1 MKNIAIITGA
11 SSGLGVKFLEAII
24 NRYPLMDEY
33 WILARRKERLDKL
46 AHKYKNKKVI
56 AIEMDLSDE
65 NSYSELIKKLKN
77 EKPYVR
83 VLINNAGYEKSGKF
97 LDMKQED
104 ILNMISVNIK
114 GTTLIQ
120 KIILPYMQKES
131 YTIITCS
138 ISSFVPVPNQTVYSA
153 TKKYIYY
160 FGKALREEML
170 DKDINVL
177 LLCPGNM
184 DTEMNPKGQG
194 RQSRKINKLPFLDM
208 SKITVKALE
217 KAEKGKGIYTPGS
230 FYKFYRIISK
240 IFPSLWM
247 SKLAKKIY

>member
-1 MKNIAIITGA
+1 MADIAVITGA
-11 SSGLGVKFLEAII
+11 SSGLGVKFLEAVV
-24 NRYPLMDEY
+24 NRYPQMDEY

-46 AHKYKNKKVI
+46 VGKYKNKKVV
-56 AIEMDLSDE
+56 AIEVDLSNE
-65 NSYSELIKKLKN
+65 SSYNGLIKRLEN
-77 EKPYVR
+77 EKPTVK

-97 LDMKQED
+97 VDMRQED

-114 GTTLIQ
+114 GMTLIQ
-120 KIILPYMQKES
+120 RIILHYMQKGS

-138 ISSFVPVPNQTVYSA
+138 VSSFAPVPNQTVYSA
-153 TKKYIYY
+153 TKKYVYY
-160 FGKALREEML
+160 FGKALREELM

-194 RQSRKINKLPFLDM
+194 RQSQKINKLPFLDM
-208 SKITVKALE
+208 SEITAKALE
-217 KAEKGKGIYTPGS
+217 KAEKGKCVYTPGM
-230 FYKFYRIISK
+230 FYKSYRVVSK

-247 SKLAKKIY
+247 MKLAKKFY

>member
-1 MKNIAIITGA
+1 MADIAVITGA
-11 SSGLGVKFLEAII
+11 SSGLGVKFLEAVV
-24 NRYPLMDEY
+24 NKYPQMDEY

-46 AHKYKNKKVI
+46 VEKYENKKVV
-56 AIEMDLSDE
+56 AIEIDLSKE
-65 NSYSELIKKLKN
+65 SSYDGLIKRLEN
-77 EKPYVR
+77 EKPKVN

-97 LDMKQED
+97 TDMRQED

-114 GTTLIQ
+114 GMTLIQ
-120 KIILPYMQKES
+120 RILLPYMQKGS

-138 ISSFVPVPNQTVYSA
+138 VSSFAPVPNQTVYSA
-153 TKKYIYY
+153 TKKYVYY
-160 FGKALREEML
+160 FGKALREELL

-194 RQSRKINKLPFLDM
+194 RQSKKINKLPFLNM
-208 SKITVKALE
+208 SEITAEALE
-217 KAEKGKGIYTPGS
+217 KAEKGKSIYTPGT
-230 FYKFYRIISK
+230 FYKSYRVVSK

-247 SKLAKKIY
+247 AKLAKKFY

>member
-1 MKNIAIITGA
+1 MADIAVITGA
-11 SSGLGVKFLEAII
+11 SSGLGVKFLEAVV
-24 NRYPLMDEY
+24 NRYPQMDEY

-46 AHKYKNKKVI
+46 AGKYKNKKVV
-56 AIEMDLSDE
+56 AIEVDLSNE
-65 NSYSELIKKLKN
+65 SSYDGLIKRLEN
-77 EKPYVR
+77 EKPKIK

-97 LDMKQED
+97 VDMGQED

-114 GTTLIQ
+114 GMTLIQ
-120 KIILPYMQKES
+120 RIILPYMQKGS

-138 ISSFVPVPNQTVYSA
+138 VSSFAPVPNQTVYSA
-153 TKKYIYY
+153 TKKYVYY
-160 FGKALREEML
+160 FGKALREELL

-194 RQSRKINKLPFLDM
+194 RQSQKINKLPFLDM
-208 SKITVKALE
+208 SKITAKALE
-217 KAEKGKGIYTPGS
+217 KAEKGKGVYTPGML
-230 FYKFYRIISK
+230 YKSYRVVSK

-247 SKLAKKIY
+247 MKLAKKFY